1 MLEPDNRRA
10 RGLLL
15 QRRPWLLDLAVVG
28 LPLALLY
35 AATAA
40 HDLGTIDSG
49 ELATVCARL
58 GIAHP
63 TGYPLYTLLGRI
75 AVVLHPSSPIEAVN
89 ALSAVAAWLCA
100 IATASVMRIL
110 AGAVTRAPDLWSR
123 WVAPWAAGL
132 WFGIDR
138 ELWRQATGNEVY
150 SLHLLA
156 VAGLLGLLIV
166 IGHGRSGI
174 RPLLGLGYLAGLA
187 FAHHLSTAFLLPAI
201 VAGAL
206 LWVWDAK
213 LSRRALMWLAAAV
226 GLAFLAWSVNLYLPI
241 RSSRDPVLDWG
252 DPQTWARFWRHYL
265 AAQYRVWQFQSTADF
280 GLNAR
285 EYLLSLPARVGW
297 PVLAL
302 AIAGLWGIRRHLR
315 IAVLLLLVWLV
326 TFVWASGY
334 SIHDLAP
341 YYLPADLILVF
352 LSGIGLAALGA
363 LLASRRVQARGGN
376 MAITAGLAALTA
388 WSASAR
394 WDEVDR
400 SDDRFVRAHAAR
412 VLDSLPPNAILLS
425 AFWDAVVSPS
435 IYLQEIE
442 HQRRD
447 VTVVDPELLRRSWYY
462 PQLRRWDARLLAPVE
477 STVEAFL
484 QDLALFEAD
493 RPYDPARIEQNYR
506 AVIRGIAIGSGGRP
520 VLFTPDVTPTFT
532 TPAET
537 VPEALAFAAAAGGA
551 REVAVPD
558 LDSLLGAGFRPS
570 DPIHLLAVLQWRSMA
585 ENRAR
590 YLEHF
595 GRAVDAEPWR
605 ALVRAIDARVPG
617 AVHAGPSR

>member
-1 MLEPDNRRA
+1 MI
-10 RGLLL
+10 
-15 QRRPWLLDLAVVG
+15 DLAVVG
-28 LPLALLY
+28 LPLAFLY
-35 AATAA
+35 AATVA

-75 AVVLHPSSPIEAVN
+75 AVVVHPGSPIEAVN
-89 ALSAVAAWLCA
+89 ALSAVAAWLSA
-100 IATASVMRIL
+100 IVTASVTRIL
-110 AGAVTRAPDLWSR
+110 TRAVAPSPSLWSR
-123 WVAPWAAGL
+123 WIAPWTAAL

-138 ELWRQATGNEVY
+138 ELWKQATGNEVY

-156 VAGLLGLLIV
+156 VAGLLGLLV
-166 IGHGRSGI
+166 AIGKGQAGPRV
-174 RPLLGLGYLAGLA
+174 LLGLGYLAGLA

-201 VAGAL
+201 VVGAL
-206 LWVWDAK
+206 FWAGEGR
-213 LSRRALMWLAAAV
+213 LSSRALTWLGAAA
-226 GLAFLAWSVNLYLPI
+226 GLALLAWSVNLYLPI
-241 RSSRDPVLDWG
+241 RSARDPILDWG

-265 AAQYRVWQFQSTADF
+265 AAQYRVWVFQSTADL
-280 GLNAR
+280 GLNSR
-285 EYLLSLPARVGW
+285 EYLLSLPARLGW

-302 AIAGLWGIRRHLR
+302 AVAGVWGIRRRLR
-315 IAVLLLLVWLV
+315 IAILLGLVWVV

-341 YYLPADLILVF
+341 YYLPADLVLVL
-352 LSGIGLAALGA
+352 LSGVGLTMLGA
-363 LLASRRVQARGGN
+363 LLAARLRGGN
-376 MAITAGLAALTA
+376 ARAGTPVVAVALVALTA
-388 WSASAR
+388 SVAVSR

-400 SDDRFVRAHAAR
+400 SEDHFIRAHAAR

-442 HQRRD
+442 QHRRD
-447 VTVVDPELLRRSWYY
+447 VTVVDPELVRRSWYF
-462 PQLRRWDARLLAPVE
+462 PQLRRRDARLLDPIETTLA
-477 STVEAFL
+477 AFL
-484 QDLALFEAD
+484 EDLALFEAG

-506 AVIRGIAIGSGGRP
+506 AVLRGIALGAPDRP

-532 TPAET
+532 SPAET
-537 VPEALAFAAAAGGA
+537 VPEALVFAVSRGE
-551 REVAVPD
+551 REVSVPD
-558 LDSLLGAGFRPS
+558 LDSLLASGFQES
-570 DPIHLLAVLQWRSMA
+570 DPIHLLALMQWRSMA

-595 GRAVDAEPWR
+595 GRSPEAEPWR
-605 ALVRAIDARVPG
+605 ALVREIDARAPG
-617 AVHAGPSR
+617 AARAGPRR

>member
-1 MLEPDNRRA
+1 MLEPTHRRA
-10 RGLLL
+10 LLL
-15 QRRPWLLDLAVVG
+15 ERRPWLLDLAVVG
-28 LPLALLY
+28 LPLAILY
-35 AATAA
+35 AATVA

-75 AVVLHPSSPIEAVN
+75 AVALHPGPPIEAVN
-89 ALSAVAAWLCA
+89 ALSAIAAWLCA
-100 IATASVMRIL
+100 IVTAGVMRIL
-110 AGAVTRAPDLWSR
+110 AGAVMPAPSPWSR
-123 WVAPWAAGL
+123 WLAPWAAGL
-132 WFGIDR
+132 WFGLDR
-138 ELWRQATGNEVY
+138 ELWQQATGNEVY
-150 SLHLLA
+150 SLHMLA

-166 IGHGRSGI
+166 VGHGRSGV

-206 LWVWDAK
+206 LWSVDAK
-213 LSRRALMWLAAAV
+213 HSSRALMWLAVAA
-226 GLAFLAWSVNLYLPI
+226 GLALLAWSVNLYLPI

-252 DPQTWARFWRHYL
+252 DPQGWSRFWRHYL
-265 AAQYRVWQFQSTADF
+265 AAQYRVWQFQSPADF
-280 GLNAR
+280 GLNSR
-285 EYLLSLPARVGW
+285 EYLFSLPARIGW
-297 PVLAL
+297 PLLAL
-302 AIAGLWGIRRHLR
+302 AIAGMWGIRRHLR
-315 IAVLLLLVWLV
+315 IASLLLLVWLV
-326 TFVWASGY
+326 TFIWASGY

-341 YYLPADLILVF
+341 YYLPADLVLIL
-352 LSGIGLAALGA
+352 LSGIGLSTLGA
-363 LLASRRVQARGGN
+363 HLTVRFRKARGAFVGSSVV
-376 MAITAGLAALTA
+376 LAALTT
-388 WSASAR
+388 WFVIAR

-400 SDDRFVRAHAAR
+400 SEDTFVRAHATR
-412 VLDSLPPNAILLS
+412 VLDSLPPNAILFS

-442 HQRRD
+442 NLRRD
-447 VTVVDPELLRRSWYY
+447 VTVVDPELLRRSWYF
-462 PQLRRWDARLLAPVE
+462 PQLRRRDADLLAPVE
-477 STVEAFL
+477 STVSAFL
-484 QDLALFEAD
+484 EDLALFEAG

-506 AVIRGIAIGSGGRP
+506 AVIRGIAVGSSGDRP

-537 VPEALAFAAAAGGA
+537 VPAALVFAASSGET
-551 REVAVPD
+551 REIAVPD
-558 LDSLLGAGFRPS
+558 LDALLGSGFRAN

-595 GRAVDAEPWR
+595 GRAAEAEPWR
-605 ALVRAIDARVPG
+605 KLVREIDSRVPG
-617 AVHAGPSR
+617 AVQAGPSR